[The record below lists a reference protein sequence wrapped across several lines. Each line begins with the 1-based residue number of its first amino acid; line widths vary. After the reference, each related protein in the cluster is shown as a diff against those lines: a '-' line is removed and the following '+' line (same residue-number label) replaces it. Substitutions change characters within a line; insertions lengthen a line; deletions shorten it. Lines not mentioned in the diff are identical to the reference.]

1 MAGRASVF
9 SDDTIVQ
16 LLSEQFV
23 PVAEN
28 SSWLER
34 QPDDKGE
41 FFRHVVEHGHFAGR
55 THPTRTRQ
63 GSYTFLADGRFLASI
78 NSRDPNEMATMMH
91 TALTRHERPQEL
103 GDSSPVQLVDTA
115 TVPGDFPSDGL
126 VLQAAARD
134 LPRTDDMPP
143 SDTRWNLDYIWIRR
157 DEART
162 LVPEPLAVGERR
174 AAPWP
179 VMRRLARF
187 HLRDFVRG
195 EPFNWPEEAI
205 EHAVLESEIVEVT
218 GSQVRLAL
226 RGSVRIEHLVEW
238 FEPQVD
244 EDRRSDAGYD
254 CALYGEATWDEARGA
269 FTAFELVAT
278 GQRWGANQYN
288 NRLEDQEPAPM
299 GIAFVLAGTTP
310 RDRTPPHCLR
320 VWRPESEAPQPR
332 VPSRW
337 TVDSREYF
345 G

>member
-9 SDDTIVQ
+9 SDDTVIQ
-16 LLSEQFV
+16 LLSDQFV

-63 GSYTFLADGRFLASI
+63 GSYTFTAGGRFLASI
-78 NSRDPNEMATMMH
+78 NSRDPNEIAEMM
-91 TALTRHERPQEL
+91 TRALERHDRSDEL
-103 GDSSPVQLVDTA
+103 GGPSPVQLVDTTA
-115 TVPGDFPSDGL
+115 PPDDFPEDGL

-134 LPRTDDMPP
+134 LPRSDDMPP
-143 SDTRWNLDYIWIRR
+143 SDGRWNLDYVWIRR
-157 DEART
+157 AEAQAM
-162 LVPEPLAVGERR
+162 VPETRAVGERR
-174 AAPWP
+174 DVPWP
-179 VMRRLARF
+179 VIRRLARF

-195 EPFNWPEEAI
+195 EPFNWPDEAI
-205 EHAVLESEIVEVT
+205 RHADVETEVVAVEGSE
-218 GSQVRLAL
+218 VRLAL
-226 RGSVRIEHLVEW
+226 SGSVRIEHLVEW

-244 EDRRSDAGYD
+244 EDRSSKAGYD
-254 CALYGEATWDEARGA
+254 CSLYGEATWDDARGA
-269 FTAFELVAT
+269 FPAFELAAT

-288 NRLEDQEPAPM
+288 NRLEDQGPAPM

-310 RDRTPPHCLR
+310 SDRTSPHCLR
-320 VWRPESEAPQPR
+320 IRLSQDEAPQPR
-332 VPSRW
+332 GTSRW
-337 TVDSREYF
+337 TVDRQEYF